1 MLALQC
7 KRTRLCTE
15 HCIHFYPFIYF
26 FLQNFMNYVKIHLSV
41 TTIKPPPT
49 AILSIAS
56 LHMSYRQSKV
66 MQFGSRT
73 KFCVFF
79 SCFSARI
86 FDHLLWMRR
95 SSAPEARSQNLSTC
109 FVQSI
114 KFNCTFLF
122 FLKMVLHLREPSQ
135 AAVRPVSVERRY
147 VPVTWVQP
155 LQNHILDWW

>member
-109 FVQSI
+109 FVQGI
-114 KFNCTFLF
+114 KFNCTFLSVCSF
-122 FLKMVLHLREPSQ
+122 WKWFVTLGSHPRLQLDQCLLKEDAFQ
-135 AAVRPVSVERRY
+135 
-147 VPVTWVQP
+147 
-155 LQNHILDWW
+155 